1 MTLVIIRTKLR
12 AGVDLATY
20 EALNARM
27 FEIVSAMPGFVSVKG
42 YKGDDGDEIAL
53 IRFASADALR
63 AWREHPEHLVVQQR
77 GKTEFYAAYDIEVL
91 EQTRAYH
98 FHL

>member
-1 MTLVIIRTKLR
+1 MTLVIIRTTLR
-12 AGVDLATY
+12 PDVDLASY

-27 FEIVSAMPGFVSVKG
+27 FEIASAMPGFVSAKG
-42 YKGDDGDEIAL
+42 YKGDDGDEISL

-63 AWREHPEHLVVQQR
+63 AWREHPEHLVAQHK
-77 GKTEFYAAYDIEVL
+77 GKTEIYAAYDIEVL
-91 EQTRAYH
+91 EQTRAYS